1 MRLLVKHGD
10 RLVNELRFEQ
20 GPVYIGRQM
29 GSEVFL
35 PDVAVSR
42 KHAVI
47 NKVQDKNWRIEDL
60 GSSNKTLLN
69 GDFVGNNALT
79 DGDVLQIGEFIIEVH
94 LETDRPVQ
102 TSAKAG
108 ETHTEVFE
116 IETIVRKFKGIEAG
130 LIRFPPSR
138 AEDFAYAS
146 RAICKSADL
155 EQLYQNLLEVISKQ
169 FSSLD
174 TWVCL
179 RTTPDGKME
188 YQGGRRKTGQG
199 VKLAELIGQ
208 RDITNALEKCQYILL
223 PQLPR
228 EILRQGIRSIIICPI
243 LRDGKSYGLLYAN
256 NSKKQEHY
264 SLEDL
269 DYLMFIAILTAAV
282 MEKL

>member
-1 MRLLVKHGD
+1 MRLLVKHGG

-29 GSEVFL
+29 GCEVFL

-47 NKVQDKNWRIEDL
+47 NKVQDENWRIEDL

-69 GDFVGNNALT
+69 GDSVSNSALT
-79 DGDVLQIGEFIIEVH
+79 DGDVLQIGDFIIEVH
-94 LETDRPVQ
+94 LETAQQVQ

-130 LIRFPPSR
+130 LIRLPPSR
-138 AEDFAYAS
+138 AKDFAYAS
-146 RAICKSADL
+146 RAICKSANL
-155 EQLYQNLLEVISKQ
+155 EQLYQKLLEVINKQ
-169 FSSLD
+169 FSPLD
-174 TWVCL
+174 AWVCL

-188 YQGGRRKTGQG
+188 YQGGRRKTGQEI
-199 VKLAELIGQ
+199 KLAELIGQ
-208 RDITNALEKCQYILL
+208 RDITNALEKRQYILL

-243 LRDGKSYGLLYAN
+243 LRDDKSYGLLYAN